1 MYHDL
6 NTLSLKLLIVELLLK
21 IQKIY
26 FPPLANSILRKNAG
40 DKKSDKK

>member
-1 MYHDL
+1 MCHDV
-6 NTLSLKLLIVELLLK
+6 NPLSLKLSRVELFLK
-21 IQKIY
+21 IQIIY